1 MQTKLRRQNID
12 FFFIII
18 ISYIIQHELKSMFAA
33 LGDRGSQLAR
43 GDRYY

>member
-43 GDRYY
+43 GDGYY